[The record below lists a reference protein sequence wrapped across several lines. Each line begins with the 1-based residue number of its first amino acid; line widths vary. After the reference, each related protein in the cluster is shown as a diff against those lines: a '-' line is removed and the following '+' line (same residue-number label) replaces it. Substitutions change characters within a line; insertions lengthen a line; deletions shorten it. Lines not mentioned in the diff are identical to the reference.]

1 MLCWVSNIP
10 STFNIMNDITNNQ
23 IKAVQWQKN
32 ERNKII
38 RDYQFNY
45 FGRWLLPQVFH
56 KSSNFHFHFLTL
68 RPLRQADEKQ
78 NYPGRDMACRVT
90 SLIERTLLMSTL
102 TKILTLLPISSGG
115 GALSWIILLIV
126 ICRYV
131 PANEFFKDTLTF
143 RYCSGFRWTIWHDA
157 SSLWSSQSAFW
168 SHLVK
173 FFNYQFS

>member
-1 MLCWVSNIP
+1 MSLASCGHWVNNCSKESRIWGLFKIFFVCNSSSTWSLGSRHSKPMLCWVSNIP

-23 IKAVQWQKN
+23 IKAVQWQKK

-102 TKILTLLPISSGG
+102 TKILTILPISSGG
-115 GALSWIILLIV
+115 GALS
-126 ICRYV
+126 
-131 PANEFFKDTLTF
+131 
-143 RYCSGFRWTIWHDA
+143 
-157 SSLWSSQSAFW
+157 
-168 SHLVK
+168 
-173 FFNYQFS
+173 